1 MKNPRR
7 MLAFL
12 KPYRLKFALVAFFS
26 VGATAGSLAVPWMVR
41 ELVRVIESGDG
52 SFGTIVWISAILL
65 GAFALRGAFEFL
77 SYWYSHIVAWWLC
90 HDLRIALYEH
100 LQRLSMSYYA
110 RRQTG
115 EIQSRVMKDTDNVEP
130 LVGDIFPEVISNTL
144 VLIGVAAIL
153 LWLNPVLAI
162 LTLVPVPL
170 LALILWLIGKR
181 VYAAFEKELEQLG
194 ALTATVQDNLS
205 GIKEIQIFG
214 RERRERERLSN
225 LSASYAADQV
235 RARRLDGAFQP
246 IVLLF
251 SGLGISVVALY
262 GGRSALAGEILVADL
277 VAFVLY
283 LIIFYQPIVLVSQL
297 SEYTQR
303 AVASASRI
311 AEVLNTA
318 SDVKDPPSGN
328 DPGRL
333 RGKVRFEN
341 VDFEY
346 VEDVPVLHDVSFAV
360 EPGKTLALVGPT
372 GAGKSTIAGLVP
384 RFYDPE
390 DGQVLLD
397 GTNVR
402 DIKLPALRRNVS
414 MVLQDTFLFNGTV
427 MENLRFGGE
436 GAPDE
441 GIFAATK
448 AAGAHGFVLDLP
460 QGYET
465 QVGERGLKLSGG
477 QKQRLSIAR
486 AILKD
491 APVLI
496 LDEATSSVD
505 AETEAEIQDALG
517 RLMRDRTSIVI
528 AHRLSTIRQA
538 DEILVLD
545 EGRVVERGTHRELV
559 AGDGL
564 YRKLH
569 ERQFGGAVA

>member
-1 MKNPRR
+1 MRNSRR

-12 KPYRLKFALVAFFS
+12 KPYRLKFAVVGFFS
-26 VGATAGSLAVPWMVR
+26 VGTTAGSLAVPWLVR
-41 ELVRVIESGDG
+41 ELVQVIESGNG
-52 SFGTIVWISAILL
+52 GLGTIFWISAGLL

-77 SYWYSHIVAWWLC
+77 SYWYSHVVAWWLC

-130 LVGDIFPEVISNTL
+130 LVGDIFPEGISNALIL
-144 VLIGVAAIL
+144 VGVAAIL
-153 LWLNPVLAI
+153 LWLNPVLAV

-170 LALILWLIGKR
+170 LVLVLWLIGKK

-194 ALTATVQDNLS
+194 TLTATVQDNLS

-214 RERRERERLSN
+214 REKRERERLSN
-225 LSASYAADQV
+225 ISASYAADQV

-262 GGRSALAGEILVADL
+262 GGRSALAGEIPVADL

-297 SEYTQR
+297 SEYAQR

-311 AEVLNTA
+311 SEVLNTHP
-318 SDVKDPPSGN
+318 DVQDPPSGT

-333 RGKVRFEN
+333 RGEVRFEE

-346 VEDVPVLHDVSFAV
+346 VENVPVLRDISFTV

-372 GAGKSTIAGLVP
+372 GAGKSTIASLAP
-384 RFYDPE
+384 RFYDPK
-390 DGQVLLD
+390 GGRILLD
-397 GTNVR
+397 GTEVR
-402 DIKLPALRRNVS
+402 DLRLSAVRRNIS

-427 MENLRFGGE
+427 LENLRFGNE
-436 GAPDE
+436 EASEED
-441 GIFAATK
+441 IFAAAK
-448 AAGAHGFVLDLP
+448 AAGAHDFILDLP

-486 AILKD
+486 ALLKD
-491 APVLI
+491 APILI

-505 AETEAEIQDALG
+505 TETEAEIQEALG
-517 RLMRDRTSIVI
+517 RLMRGRTSIVI
-528 AHRLSTIRQA
+528 AHRLSTIRKA

-545 EGRVVERGTHRELV
+545 EGRVVEQGTHGKLV
-559 AGDGL
+559 SSDGL
-564 YRKLH
+564 YHKLY

>member
-1 MKNPRR
+1 MRNSRR

-12 KPYRLKFALVAFFS
+12 KPYRLKFAVVGFFS
-26 VGATAGSLAVPWMVR
+26 VGATAGSLAVPWLVR
-41 ELVRVIESGDG
+41 ELVQVIESGNG
-52 SFGTIVWISAILL
+52 GLGTIFWISAGLL

-77 SYWYSHIVAWWLC
+77 SYWYSHVVAWWLC

-130 LVGDIFPEVISNTL
+130 LVGDIFPEGISNALIL
-144 VLIGVAAIL
+144 VGVAAIL
-153 LWLNPVLAI
+153 LWLNPVLAV

-170 LALILWLIGKR
+170 LVLVLWLIGKK

-194 ALTATVQDNLS
+194 TLTATVQDNLS

-214 RERRERERLSN
+214 REKRERERLSN
-225 LSASYAADQV
+225 ISASYAADQV

-262 GGRSALAGEILVADL
+262 GGRSALAGEIPVADL

-297 SEYTQR
+297 SEYAQR

-311 AEVLNTA
+311 SEVLNTHP
-318 SDVKDPPSGN
+318 DVQDPPSGT

-333 RGKVRFEN
+333 RGEVRFEE

-346 VEDVPVLHDVSFAV
+346 VENVPVLRDISFTV

-372 GAGKSTIAGLVP
+372 GAGKSTIASLAP
-384 RFYDPE
+384 RFYDPK
-390 DGQVLLD
+390 GGRILLD
-397 GTNVR
+397 GTEVR
-402 DIKLPALRRNVS
+402 DLRLSAVRRNIS

-427 MENLRFGGE
+427 LENLRFGNE
-436 GAPDE
+436 EASEEDSSPPQRLPAPTISSWTCRKVMRRRSE
-441 GIFAATK
+441 
-448 AAGAHGFVLDLP
+448 
-460 QGYET
+460 
-465 QVGERGLKLSGG
+465 SGG
-477 QKQRLSIAR
+477 SSSPAAR
-486 AILKD
+486 SNVSL
-491 APVLI
+491 
-496 LDEATSSVD
+496 
-505 AETEAEIQDALG
+505 
-517 RLMRDRTSIVI
+517 
-528 AHRLSTIRQA
+528 
-538 DEILVLD
+538 
-545 EGRVVERGTHRELV
+545 
-559 AGDGL
+559 
-564 YRKLH
+564 
-569 ERQFGGAVA
+569 